1 MEKILYFYG
10 MVHFQYNSGGPC
22 ARILQVFA
30 VWRINVG
37 GTTRLILNILTSII
51 LQWGKHSEFPGVDI
65 PVNLSKDQTA
75 MIRETAKSQEVSD
88 STDFS

>member
-1 MEKILYFYG
+1 MEKIPYFYG

-51 LQWGKHSEFPGVDI
+51 LQWAVKENI
-65 PVNLSKDQTA
+65 QN
-75 MIRETAKSQEVSD
+75 SQEW
-88 STDFS
+88 TFQ

>member
-37 GTTRLILNILTSII
+37 GTARLILNILTSII
-51 LQWGKHSEFPGVDI
+51 LQWAVKENI
-65 PVNLSKDQTA
+65 QN
-75 MIRETAKSQEVSD
+75 SQEW
-88 STDFS
+88 TFQ